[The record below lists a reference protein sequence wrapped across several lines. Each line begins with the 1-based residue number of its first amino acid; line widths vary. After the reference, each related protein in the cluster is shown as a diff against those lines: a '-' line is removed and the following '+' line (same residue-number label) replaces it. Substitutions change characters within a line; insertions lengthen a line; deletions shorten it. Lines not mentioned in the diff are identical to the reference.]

1 MNSMGEFLFERLSDP
16 EYYEENRVAAHSDHV
31 AYRNWDEADVWL
43 DPLGRKSSFRL
54 FLDGSW
60 KFHYARNYE
69 QTIHGFEKPEYDCRG
84 WDDIRVPAH
93 IQMEGYDSPQY
104 ANTQYPWDG
113 REDVWTDEM
122 PTKFNPVASY
132 VKYFTLPESFLG
144 ERVFISFQGAES
156 GMALWLNGAYVG
168 YSEDSFT
175 PSEFEL
181 TPYLKDGENKLAV
194 QVFKWTIGSWCEDQ
208 DFFRFSGIF
217 RSVYLYMIPKTHLC
231 DIKIRPQVAENLSC
245 GTLELDLRSCGS
257 GSVRIQLVER
267 GRLDL
272 AESRYETPEGTEVFA
287 LEEKMEGTLH
297 VSREVADVKLWSAEE
312 PYLYELRME
321 VYDAAGAL
329 QEVVASK
336 IGFRRFEM
344 KDGLMLLNGKR
355 IVFKGV
361 NRHEFSSLT
370 GRVVSMEETL
380 TDVVTMKW
388 NNINSIRT
396 CHYPDNIGL
405 YELCDIYGLYMIAE
419 NNMESHGSWDAAA
432 MRKIADSRT
441 IVPGDNPKWEARM
454 LDRVNSCYQ
463 RDKNHPAILIW
474 SCGNE
479 AFGGK
484 VIYEMSQLYR
494 KMDPNRLVHYE
505 GVCHDRR
512 YNDTSDMESQMYP
525 SVEAIQEFLEKDRSK
540 PFICCEYTHAMG
552 NSCGG
557 MHKYTDLTD
566 TEPSYQGGFIWDYID
581 QSIYKKDRYGK
592 EFQAYGGDFND
603 RPCDYNFSGNGIAY
617 GGERD
622 ASPKMQDVKFNYQNI
637 SAKVEKDQVTI
648 VNKNLFI
655 NTDTFDCF
663 VVLAKDGKEV
673 KEVLMETHVAPLS
686 EETVSLPIP
695 VQTLPGEYAVTVSFR
710 LKEDTVWAK
719 RGHEVAF
726 GQGVYK
732 VEAPAKAVKPARF
745 EVIRSGHDFGV
756 RGENFDVLFSYLNG
770 GLASYRYGGVEM
782 IQMIPRPN
790 FWRAPVDNDNGSL
803 MQMRCGQ
810 WKLASMYLSHKYP
823 TGGHY
828 PGMHIPEIEVLDDS
842 AKITFTYAMPTTPA
856 TECKLSY
863 QVYGD
868 GSIRTTLTYDPV
880 EGLGDM
886 PEFGVMFKFDADYDN
901 VTWYGMGPEETYV
914 DRCEGAKLGIYKN
927 KVEDNMAK
935 YMVPQ
940 ECGNKVG
947 VRWASVTD
955 RKGRGMLF
963 TGDAME
969 FSALPYTPHEMENAM
984 HPFELPQVHYTVV
997 RVSKQQMGIAG
1008 DDSWGAKPLPEYLI
1022 KTDEKMEFTF
1032 TFKGI

>member
-132 VKYFTLPESFLG
+132 VKYFTLPETFSG

-181 TPYLKDGENKLAV
+181 TPYLKEGENKLAV

-245 GTLELDLRSCGS
+245 GTLELDLCACGS
-257 GSVRIQLVER
+257 GSVRMRLVER

-287 LEEKMEGTLH
+287 LEEKIDGVLH

-321 VYDAAGAL
+321 VYDAAGTL

-355 IVFKGV
+355 IVLRGV

-380 TDVVTMKW
+380 TDVVTMKQ

-396 CHYPDNIGL
+396 CHYPDNVGL

-432 MRKIADSRT
+432 MRKIADPQT

-454 LDRVNSCYQ
+454 L
-463 RDKNHPAILIW
+463 AISPILCMV
-474 SCGNE
+474 S
-479 AFGGK
+479 
-484 VIYEMSQLYR
+484 
-494 KMDPNRLVHYE
+494 
-505 GVCHDRR
+505 
-512 YNDTSDMESQMYP
+512 
-525 SVEAIQEFLEKDRSK
+525 
-540 PFICCEYTHAMG
+540 
-552 NSCGG
+552 
-557 MHKYTDLTD
+557 
-566 TEPSYQGGFIWDYID
+566 
-581 QSIYKKDRYGK
+581 
-592 EFQAYGGDFND
+592 
-603 RPCDYNFSGNGIAY
+603 SG
-617 GGERD
+617 
-622 ASPKMQDVKFNYQNI
+622 
-637 SAKVEKDQVTI
+637 
-648 VNKNLFI
+648 
-655 NTDTFDCF
+655 
-663 VVLAKDGKEV
+663 
-673 KEVLMETHVAPLS
+673 VAPL
-686 EETVSLPIP
+686 IP
-695 VQTLPGEYAVTVSFR
+695 
-710 LKEDTVWAK
+710 WA
-719 RGHEVAF
+719 
-726 GQGVYK
+726 
-732 VEAPAKAVKPARF
+732 
-745 EVIRSGHDFGV
+745 
-756 RGENFDVLFSYLNG
+756 L
-770 GLASYRYGGVEM
+770 
-782 IQMIPRPN
+782 
-790 FWRAPVDNDNGSL
+790 
-803 MQMRCGQ
+803 
-810 WKLASMYLSHKYP
+810 
-823 TGGHY
+823 
-828 PGMHIPEIEVLDDS
+828 
-842 AKITFTYAMPTTPA
+842 
-856 TECKLSY
+856 
-863 QVYGD
+863 
-868 GSIRTTLTYDPV
+868 
-880 EGLGDM
+880 
-886 PEFGVMFKFDADYDN
+886 
-901 VTWYGMGPEETYV
+901 
-914 DRCEGAKLGIYKN
+914 
-927 KVEDNMAK
+927 
-935 YMVPQ
+935 
-940 ECGNKVG
+940 
-947 VRWASVTD
+947 
-955 RKGRGMLF
+955 
-963 TGDAME
+963 
-969 FSALPYTPHEMENAM
+969 
-984 HPFELPQVHYTVV
+984 
-997 RVSKQQMGIAG
+997 
-1008 DDSWGAKPLPEYLI
+1008 
-1022 KTDEKMEFTF
+1022 
-1032 TFKGI
+1032 